1 MMTVEKRTK
10 MYLVAADMGSLAI
23 VGLLAAAALHWPDFV
38 RGFFVGVLLVV
49 VLVLFWRRARDEYLE
64 QLWNRG
70 TSAAFMAVVAWF
82 LFGPFIEGVIDG
94 FSGTDA
100 ILDLP
105 QTGAAIFAI
114 GGFYIGFQIARL
126 RSQL

>member
-1 MMTVEKRTK
+1 MTVEKRTK
-10 MYLVAADMGSLAI
+10 MYLLAADMGSLAI
-23 VGLLAAAALHWPDFV
+23 VGVLVAAALHWPDIV

-49 VLVLFWRRARDEYLE
+49 VLALFWRQGRDEYLE
-64 QLWNRG
+64 QMWNRG

-82 LFGPFIEGVIDG
+82 LFGPIIEGVIDG

-100 ILDLP
+100 QLDLP

-114 GGFYIGFQIARL
+114 GGFYLGFQIARI
-126 RSQL
+126 RSAL